1 MIENGPSACKLKDS
15 KGYLPAHVACSYRCS
30 LEKLRM
36 LLNVHPKSLIER
48 TNEGD
53 TLLSLA
59 KANKYLARPLIR
71 ELERMVEMALQKVM
85 QEYRL
90 YDKSGGGT

>member
-36 LLNVHPKSLIER
+36 LLKAHPEFLIER
-48 TNEGD
+48 TDEGD

-59 KANKYLARPLIR
+59 KAFKYCARPLIR

>member
-1 MIENGPSACKLKDS
+1 
-15 KGYLPAHVACSYRCS
+15 
-30 LEKLRM
+30 M

-71 ELERMVEMALQKVM
+71 ELERMVEMANRDGLQKVI
-85 QEYRL
+85 QEYHL
-90 YDKSGGGT
+90 YGKSGGGT